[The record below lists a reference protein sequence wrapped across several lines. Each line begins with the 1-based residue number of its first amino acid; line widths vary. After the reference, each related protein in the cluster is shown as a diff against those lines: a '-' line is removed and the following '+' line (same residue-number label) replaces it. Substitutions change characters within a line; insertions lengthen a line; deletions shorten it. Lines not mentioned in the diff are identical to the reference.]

1 MATECAATATARA
14 FATLEYKDAVIDVHV
29 WEDDA
34 TGALVVTV
42 GQWIT
47 EDDLIEVCEG
57 PLRG

>member
-1 MATECAATATARA
+1 MVTDSDVTATARA

-42 GQWIT
+42 GQWTT
-47 EDDLIEVCEG
+47 EDDLVEVCEG
-57 PLRG
+57 PLHG